1 MGSVIQHLPGIGTL
15 VPTAT
20 TFMPLS
26 AQTEVWVPKALGIG
40 TSVPTATTFLPL
52 STQTE
57 VWVPKPLG
65 IGTLVPTVCF

>member
-1 MGSVIQHLPGIGTL
+1 MGSEIQHLPGIGTL
-15 VPTAT
+15 VSTVT

-26 AQTEVWVPKALGIG
+26 AQTEVWVPKPLGIG
-40 TSVPTATTFLPL
+40 TLVPTVTTFMPL
-52 STQTE
+52 SAQTE